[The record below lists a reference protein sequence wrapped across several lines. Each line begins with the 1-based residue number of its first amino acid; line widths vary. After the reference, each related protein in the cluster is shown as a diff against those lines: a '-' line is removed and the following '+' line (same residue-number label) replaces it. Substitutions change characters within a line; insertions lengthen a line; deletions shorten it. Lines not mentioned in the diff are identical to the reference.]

1 MVRFKKLIS
10 LLLILITVATMAI
23 GSNALLNVSAAGTGI
38 GLSEHVLNAYYSGW
52 SYVYGGCSAGAV
64 DCSGLI
70 YMYSGSGS
78 RFDMMGS
85 SYETGSTS
93 YGIPNIHGL
102 GLYRP
107 GHVGVYV
114 GDGMAV
120 DARGEDYGVCYESAG
135 SFNWTNWFKVAGVS
149 YPTDG
154 WEYFNGNYYYYED
167 GEYLTDTYIEIDG
180 VSYYLDY
187 TGASSSTPGDTSSVV
202 DDSSSSSSSNIMKF
216 GDYGDNVTELQLRLT
231 ELGFYNGPVTGY
243 FGEQTEAAYIRFQ
256 KAAGV
261 YVDGIAGEGDR
272 EILYSDD
279 APTGNIAEIGTNTE
293 ETDTE
298 ADTDIETDTE
308 TTTENTTF
316 ETCVNGSYNDDVYEI
331 QSKLANLGYFTEEAT
346 GYYGD
351 LTESAVKMFQLE
363 NGLEVTGQV
372 DEITYKAIFNSKAME
387 KTETENTDNKT
398 IVRNP
403 NAVIAE
409 TTTPPQP
416 VLTAPVVNTQL
427 TSPTEATEIVLKSA
441 QLASKALEGINVDA
455 QETAKTSKNNGS
467 FLIWFVVMIVFMS
480 AAFWIVFSAEKKKKK
495 AKFERIKARAN
506 RNW

>member
-1 MVRFKKLIS
+1 MVRFRKLIS

-23 GSNALLNVSAAGTGI
+23 GSNAMLNVSAAGTGI
-38 GLSEHVLNAYYSGW
+38 GLAEHALNAYYSGW

-70 YMYSGSGS
+70 YMYSGAGS

-85 SYETGSTS
+85 SSETGSTS

-114 GDGMAV
+114 GGGMAV

-187 TGASSSTPGDTSSVV
+187 SGASSSTPGDTSGVV
-202 DDSSSSSSSNIMKF
+202 DDSSSSGSSSNVMQF

-231 ELGFYNGPVTGY
+231 ELGFYNGPITGY

-272 EILYSDD
+272 EILYSDN
-279 APTGNIAEIGTNTE
+279 APTGSIAEIGTNNE
-293 ETDTE
+293 E
-298 ADTDIETDTE
+298 ADTDTEVETDTDI
-308 TTTENTTF
+308 TTDDNTF
-316 ETCVNGSYNDDVYEI
+316 ETYVNGSYNDDVYKI
-331 QSKLANLGYFTEEAT
+331 QTELANLGYFTEEAT
-346 GYYGD
+346 GYYGT
-351 LTESAVKMFQLE
+351 LTESAVMMFQVE
-363 NGLEVTGQV
+363 NGLEATGEV
-372 DEITYKAIFNSKAME
+372 DEITYTTLFSTKALENPQ
-387 KTETENTDNKT
+387 TETEGNKT
-398 IVRNP
+398 VVRNP

-409 TTTPPQP
+409 TTTPPQ
-416 VLTAPVVNTQL
+416 TITSAPVINTQL

-441 QLASKALEGINVDA
+441 QLASKALEGINVDS
-455 QETAKTSKNNGS
+455 QETAKASKNNGS
-467 FLIWFVVMIVFMS
+467 FLVWFIVMIAFMS
-480 AAFWIVFSAEKKKKK
+480 AAFWIVFSTEKKKKK